1 MLPKKVSLQLSSAQ
15 SVGDVRITQLH
26 WKRVTVL
33 LASVGLVRVL
43 FLPKILGQVIG
54 SLQKWVGS
62 DWVQKTGP
70 MSISGATF

>member
-1 MLPKKVSLQLSSAQ
+1 MSLQLSSEQ

-26 WKRVTVL
+26 WKRVPVL

-70 MSISGATF
+70 MSSLARHSELQQ